1 LWRLGAV
8 WGVKKKPRGDVLVT
22 ISRAAPLSE
31 RGQGLV
37 EYAIILALIGVG
49 LIVILGFL
57 GRTTRNVYD
66 QTASALGGQTGAPAS
81 SGGMGGGL
89 AGGVRVTP
97 ASPGN
102 ASDSTSGAGSTGPDA
117 STHTSP

>member
-1 LWRLGAV
+1 
-8 WGVKKKPRGDVLVT
+8 VT

-66 QTASALGGQTGAPAS
+66 QTASALGGQTGSPAS
-81 SGGMGGGL
+81 GGVGGGS

-97 ASPGN
+97 ASPSP
-102 ASDSTSGAGSTGPDA
+102 ASDSTSGAGSTGPNA
-117 STHTSP
+117 STHASP

>member
-1 LWRLGAV
+1 VAVRSCLGSQE
-8 WGVKKKPRGDVLVT
+8 KPRGDVLVT

-66 QTASALGGQTGAPAS
+66 QTASAIGGQTGSPAS
-81 SGGMGGGL
+81 SGGPGGGV
-89 AGGVRVTP
+89 GVTP

-117 STHTSP
+117 SAHAAP